1 MQKKKEKG
9 GGGAVQI
16 ACTTAYVPNGRSHII
31 QFDLSG
37 LHTVFAFLKFILGKK
52 HLEYGQSL

>member
-1 MQKKKEKG
+1 MQKKKG
-9 GGGAVQI
+9 GGSKI
-16 ACTTAYVPNGRSHII
+16 ACAIAYVPNGRSHRI

-37 LHTVFAFLKFILGKK
+37 LHIVFAFLKFILGKK